1 MSKECYALRVEK
13 DIHQLFTSDEGQELR
28 KELSEIMTIFSCVT
42 KLKKDKA
49 ASNLDRNKIMAESLY
64 QHYTLKSEEK
74 KALLQ
79 VGRKKFKR

>member
-1 MSKECYALRVEK
+1 MSKKCYALRVEGF
-13 DIHQLFTSDEGQELR
+13 IHQLFTSGEGPELR
-28 KELSEIMTIFSCVT
+28 NELSEIMTIFCYVNQ
-42 KLKKDKA
+42 LKKEEA